1 MMASCS
7 SVGSMAKVNPWTT
20 QPSGG
25 PNLRG
30 IVVPDE
36 APPARLQRRGEV
48 LGAEPGEAITVL
60 DQDRRHL
67 RVRDKPKRLSTL
79 AVQPG
84 PGLGDHAVGR
94 KAVRDIP
101 AAHASRLAV
110 EVALVGR
117 GHPCGDGGEAA
128 AHPPG
133 LEVTDQDELAHF
145 ARRDR
150 ERARPEPPIGGLRI
164 DVLLRSDLTAV
175 RRLLTRPAS
184 RSPTKTSLPIL
195 RAGTGSVP
203 VRNHRSA
210 VCG

>member
-30 IVVPDE
+30 IVVPDEVVVDLGVVDHDE

-67 RVRDKPKRLSTL
+67 RVRGKPKKLSTP

-84 PGLGDHAVGR
+84 TDLGDHAVDR
-94 KAVRDIP
+94 KAVRDSP
-101 AAHASRLAV
+101 AAHASHLAV
-110 EVALVGR
+110 EVVALVGR
-117 GHPCGDGGEAA
+117 GHPCVDGGEAA
-128 AHPPG
+128 
-133 LEVTDQDELAHF
+133 
-145 ARRDR
+145 
-150 ERARPEPPIGGLRI
+150 
-164 DVLLRSDLTAV
+164 
-175 RRLLTRPAS
+175 LTRPAS
-184 RSPTKTSLPIL
+184 RSPTKMSLPIL

-203 VRNHRSA
+203 VRNHR
-210 VCG
+210 